1 MRLSLLC
8 LSLLMPVAPL
18 LAGEPLPSD
27 VQRFI
32 DRREGC
38 DHMRGEV
45 PEHGEKQRMREVSRD
60 IEKLCK
66 GTDKKLAQLKKKHAM
81 NLSVMRRLD
90 EFEPGLEVIPKS
102 VSVGR
107 TGLRQQ
113 VAPEMFSPVRKFAR
127 KEQR

>member
-1 MRLSLLC
+1 MRTSLLC
-8 LSLLMPVAPL
+8 LSVLMPVAPA
-18 LAGEPLPSD
+18 LADEPLPSD

-45 PEHGEKQRMREVSRD
+45 PEHGEKQRMREVNRE

-66 GTDKKLAQLKKKHAM
+66 GTDKKLAQLKKKYAM

-90 EFEPGLEVIPKS
+90 EFEPDRSFTP
-102 VSVGR
+102 
-107 TGLRQQ
+107 
-113 VAPEMFSPVRKFAR
+113 